1 MSAGPGDRV
10 AALRVEGWFRG
21 ALIAS
26 APFDIGP
33 VNIHETDRDGRRTRF
48 EIAPQPVDLAWEDDV
63 GVDAAVERLLQRL
76 KRTLVA
82 TWRAGIEIITWTH
95 VDALVGGR
103 WYGRAAGLTATGTV
117 SADVVHSIPS
127 ADPVAVWEAADRM
140 DDRHTELLNL
150 ACLAALRIP
159 DGHVVGV
166 PPVATLIEAHLP
178 ADAKLA
184 QGDDLADTL
193 RAVGWPVPQNPART
207 LPRIR
212 SAVAHPT
219 PRDPLP
225 TTDEFTWT
233 QHVATAAGLNAAG
246 VPPATPAQRAWG
258 PSGRIRHNAGL
269 RQRDGHR
276 QSVGPAAPGSDAYPA
291 STAAPRSP

>member
-1 MSAGPGDRV
+1 MAAALVPDAALLEGPQEGSLGAVVAGQSDGISAGPGDRV

-26 APFDIGP
+26 APFEIGP
-33 VNIHETDRDGRRTRF
+33 VTIHATDHERRRSPFDIGAQT
-48 EIAPQPVDLAWEDDV
+48 VDLAWEDDT
-63 GVDAAVERLLQRL
+63 GIDAAVERLLQRL

-95 VDALVGGR
+95 IDAQVNGR
-103 WYGRAAGLTATGTV
+103 WYGRASGLTAIGTV
-117 SADVVHSIPS
+117 SADVIHSIPS
-127 ADPVAVWEAADRM
+127 ADPVAVWEAADEI

-166 PPVATLIEAHLP
+166 PPAATLIEAHLP
-178 ADAKLA
+178 PGATLA
-184 QGDDLADTL
+184 RGDDLADTL
-193 RAVGWPVPQNPART
+193 RTVGWPVPPNPTRT

-219 PRDPLP
+219 PKEPLP
-225 TTDEFTWT
+225 TNDEFTWT
-233 QHVATAAGLNAAG
+233 QHVATAAVLNAAG
-246 VPPATPAQRAWG
+246 VPPASAVQPMQA
-258 PSGRIRHNAGL
+258 
-269 RQRDGHR
+269 
-276 QSVGPAAPGSDAYPA
+276 
-291 STAAPRSP
+291 